1 MDFGTAILYVLAVLA
16 IIAVAGLVIYLL
28 AALVVSIID
37 KKEVK
42 PFAKSAE
49 EESKEQLLLEN
60 KDYQLTFDD
69 EPKAEEKA
77 EEPKEVNETIDFDLA
92 DEERKE
98 ILERQRAVAQEQPE
112 EEEVEEAEEDDL
124 EAMYQKLIADI
135 NAEATEEAEEA
146 EEEPTEGVA
155 EEAEEEVTEEEE
167 EVTSEEYNELKD
179 QIAELKSLLLAKQEP
194 VEEEKE
200 EQLEEIVE
208 EPVEEVKEEPVE
220 KEEVDSKELEKLK
233 VKLAELQAEKEELA
247 KKLEEKPEVIETE
260 TESVEALLARKSVLE
275 ERLAES
281 EKELKAN
288 KKEYVPLSRIRKNLE
303 NDKAKLRRKEAVV
316 AKQKVVLFGVNNYV
330 VDPEKEKK
338 LSEDLDVLDALRL
351 SVQHC
356 EEVMKE
362 NEDRYPILE
371 KTNAILTKQVEDLK
385 ADIADLDGRIAK
397 AQGEA
402 DAE

>member
-42 PFAKSAE
+42 PFAKNE
-49 EESKEQLLLEN
+49 EVAKNDQLLLEN

-69 EPKAEEKA
+69 EPKAEEKQ
-77 EEPKEVNETIDFDLA
+77 EEAKQVDETIDLDLA

-98 ILERQRAVAQEQPE
+98 ILERQRAIAQEPE
-112 EEEVEEAEEDDL
+112 EEPVEEVEDDDDL

-135 NAEATEEAEEA
+135 NAEATEEEDEK
-146 EEEPTEGVA
+146 EPTEEVV
-155 EEAEEEVTEEEE
+155 EEPVEEVTEEED

-194 VEEEKE
+194 E
-200 EQLEEIVE
+200 E
-208 EPVEEVKEEPVE
+208 EPVEEVVEEPAEEAEVLE
-220 KEEVDSKELEKLK
+220 ESKEAEDKELEELK
-233 VKLAELQAEKEELA
+233 AKLAELQAEKEELA
-247 KKLEEKPEVIETE
+247 KKLKEKPEVVERVVETE
-260 TESVEALLARKSVLE
+260 TESLEALLARKSVLE

-288 KKEYVPLSRIRKNLE
+288 KKEYVPLSRIKKNLE
-303 NDKAKLRRKEAVV
+303 SDKAKLRRKEAVV

-385 ADIADLDGRIAK
+385 ADIADLDSRIAK

>member
-1 MDFGTAILYVLAVLA
+1 MDFGTAILYGLAVFA

-37 KKEVK
+37 KKEVR
-42 PFAKSAE
+42 PFAKSEGMGMDAN
-49 EESKEQLLLEN
+49 QGDGRLLLEN

-69 EPKAEEKA
+69 EPKIEEKQ
-77 EEPKEVNETIDFDLA
+77 EEPKELDQSIDLDLA
-92 DEERKE
+92 DEEKKLIE
-98 ILERQRAVAQEQPE
+98 ERQRIVAQQP
-112 EEEVEEAEEDDL
+112 EEEVEEEPEEEDL

-135 NAEATEEAEEA
+135 NAEATEES
-146 EEEPTEGVA
+146 EEEPA
-155 EEAEEEVTEEEE
+155 EEPEEEVEEPVEEIAEEEE
-167 EVTSEEYNELKD
+167 EVTSEEYNELKG
-179 QIAELKSLLLAKQEP
+179 QLEELKSILLAGKQP
-194 VEEEKE
+194 VEEPVAEPAKE
-200 EQLEEIVE
+200 EVE
-208 EPVEEVKEEPVE
+208 EPVEEVVEEEPN
-220 KEEVDSKELEKLK
+220 KELEELK
-233 VKLAELQAEKEELA
+233 AQLAAVQAEKAELA
-247 KKLEEKPEVIETE
+247 KKLEEKPEVVETE
-260 TESVEALLARKSVLE
+260 TESVDALLARKAVLE
-275 ERLAES
+275 ERLSQS

-288 KKEYVPLSRIRKNLE
+288 KKEFVPLSRIKKNLE
-303 NDKAKLRRKEAVV
+303 SDKAKLRRKEAVV

-371 KTNAILTKQVEDLK
+371 KTNAILTKQVEELR
-385 ADIADLDGRIAK
+385 ADIAELDARIQK
-397 AQGEA
+397 AQSG

>member
-1 MDFGTAILYVLAVLA
+1 M
-16 IIAVAGLVIYLL
+16 
-28 AALVVSIID
+28 
-37 KKEVK
+37 
-42 PFAKSAE
+42 
-49 EESKEQLLLEN
+49 LEN

-69 EPKAEEKA
+69 EPKAEEKQ
-77 EEPKEVNETIDFDLA
+77 EEAKQVDETIDLDLA

-98 ILERQRAVAQEQPE
+98 ILERQRAIAQEPE
-112 EEEVEEAEEDDL
+112 EEEVEEVEEAEDDDL

-135 NAEATEEAEEA
+135 NAEATEEEDEK
-146 EEEPTEGVA
+146 EPTEEVV
-155 EEAEEEVTEEEE
+155 EEPVEEVTEEED

-194 VEEEKE
+194 E
-200 EQLEEIVE
+200 E
-208 EPVEEVKEEPVE
+208 EPVEEVVEEPA
-220 KEEVDSKELEKLK
+220 EEVIEEEAEVLEESKEAEDKELEELK
-233 VKLAELQAEKEELA
+233 AKLAELQAEKEELA
-247 KKLEEKPEVIETE
+247 KKLKEKPEVVERVVETE

-288 KKEYVPLSRIRKNLE
+288 KKEYVPLSRIKKNLE
-303 NDKAKLRRKEAVV
+303 SDKAKLRRKEAVV

-385 ADIADLDGRIAK
+385 ADIADLDSRIAK

>member
-1 MDFGTAILYVLAVLA
+1 MDFGTAILYGLAVFA

-37 KKEVK
+37 KKEVR
-42 PFAKSAE
+42 PFGKSMEAGE
-49 EESKEQLLLEN
+49 LNDNRLLLEN

-69 EPKAEEKA
+69 EPKAEEKQ
-77 EEPKEVNETIDFDLA
+77 EEPKELDESIDLDLA
-92 DEERKE
+92 DEEKKLIE
-98 ILERQRAVAQEQPE
+98 ERQRIIAKEPE
-112 EEEVEEAEEDDL
+112 EEVAEEPEEDDL

-135 NAEATEEAEEA
+135 NAEATEESKEEPVEEPEEEA
-146 EEEPTEGVA
+146 EEPV
-155 EEAEEEVTEEEE
+155 EEVAEEEE
-167 EVTSEEYNELKD
+167 EVTSEEYNELKG
-179 QIAELKSLLLAKQEP
+179 
-194 VEEEKE
+194 
-200 EQLEEIVE
+200 QLEELKAILLAGKQPVE
-208 EPVEEVKEEPVE
+208 EPVEEPAEEPVE
-220 KEEVDSKELEKLK
+220 EVVEEEVVEEEPNKELEELK
-233 VKLAELQAEKEELA
+233 AQLAAVQAEKAELA
-247 KKLEEKPEVIETE
+247 KKLEEKPEVVETE
-260 TESVEALLARKSVLE
+260 TESVDALLARKAVLE
-275 ERLAES
+275 ERLSQS

-288 KKEYVPLSRIRKNLE
+288 KKEFVPLSRIKKNLE
-303 NDKAKLRRKEAVV
+303 SDKAKLRRKEAVV

-371 KTNAILTKQVEDLK
+371 KTNAILTKQVEELR
-385 ADIADLDGRIAK
+385 ADIAELDARIQK
-397 AQGEA
+397 AQSGA

>member
-16 IIAVAGLVIYLL
+16 IIAVSGLVIYLL

-37 KKEVK
+37 KKEVR
-42 PFAKSAE
+42 PFAKSE
-49 EESKEQLLLEN
+49 EGAKNEQLLLEN

-69 EPKAEEKA
+69 EPKEEEKP
-77 EEPKEVNETIDFDLA
+77 EEVKEVNQGVDLDLA
-92 DEERKE
+92 DEEKKLIE
-98 ILERQRAVAQEQPE
+98 ERQRIIAKQEPE
-112 EEEVEEAEEDDL
+112 EEEVEEPEEEDL

-135 NAEATEEAEEA
+135 NAEATEEEPAEEPA
-146 EEEPTEGVA
+146 PVEEVEEEPV
-155 EEAEEEVTEEEE
+155 EEVSEEEE

-179 QIAELKSLLLAKQEP
+179 QIAELKSLLLAGKEP
-194 VEEEKE
+194 
-200 EQLEEIVE
+200 VE
-208 EPVEEVKEEPVE
+208 EPVEEPAEEEVVEEPVE
-220 KEEVDSKELEKLK
+220 EEPSKELEELK
-233 VKLAELQAEKEELA
+233 AQLAAVQAEKEELA
-247 KKLEEKPEVIETE
+247 KKLEEKPEVVETE
-260 TESVEALLARKSVLE
+260 TESVDALLARKAVLE
-275 ERLAES
+275 ERLSQS

-288 KKEYVPLSRIRKNLE
+288 KKEFVPLSRIKKNLE
-303 NDKAKLRRKEAVV
+303 SDKAKLRRKEAVV

-385 ADIADLDGRIAK
+385 ADIAELDARIAK
-397 AQGEA
+397 AQEG